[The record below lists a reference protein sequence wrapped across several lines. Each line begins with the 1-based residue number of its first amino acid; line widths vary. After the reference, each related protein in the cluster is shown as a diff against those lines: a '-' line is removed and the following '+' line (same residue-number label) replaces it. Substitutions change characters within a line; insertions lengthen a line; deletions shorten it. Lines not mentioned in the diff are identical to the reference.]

1 VTAKELLDVLQ
12 GFYRAKLAMVRRH
25 EAAARHISDYDFNN
39 TYQYVIARE
48 DMQVRWVGDAIVAA
62 DGQLDSVAEPTIEVS
77 GKGKESQDAVIKH
90 DLDAAQAF
98 VDKWN
103 PIVATVTNARHRTML
118 NVILGETLEHKRFFE
133 QALAGRSDLL
143 GRHTE
148 GPATKG
154 VVLPT
159 RWIEQ

>member
-1 VTAKELLDVLQ
+1 
-12 GFYRAKLAMVRRH
+12 MVRRH

-62 DGQLDSVAEPTIEVS
+62 DGQLDSVPEPTIEVS
-77 GKGKESQDAVIKH
+77 GKGKESQDAVIKQ

-133 QALAGRSDLL
+133 QALAGRTDLL

-154 VVLPT
+154 VVLPI